1 MKYQVLFS
9 QKGITFP
16 SGCGRYDILYEKKF
30 KCALAYA
37 VAHDSWSMMSE
48 GLWTNWANNYLY
60 IHVYIYIGM
69 VSSWYV
75 YRMFALKVEQTIS
88 PWLS

>member
-1 MKYQVLFS
+1 MMVNSILVIGWNFDGHIWFATKYIGMKYQVLFS

-37 VAHDSWSMMSE
+37 VAHDSWSLMSE
-48 GLWTNWANNYLY
+48 GLWMNWAN
-60 IHVYIYIGM
+60 I
-69 VSSWYV
+69 
-75 YRMFALKVEQTIS
+75 
-88 PWLS
+88 